1 MAKVAV
7 VDDAAEVLDL
17 IGGILRAGGHEV
29 VTYLDGV
36 GLEQKLAAERPDVL
50 LLDIVM
56 PERNGFQV
64 LRSLKKD
71 PATRLLPVVLISSKT
86 APTDVEWGKL
96 QGADDYL
103 TKPFTPRQLLASVDR
118 FLHR

>member
-1 MAKVAV
+1 MAKVVV

-17 IGGILRAGGHEV
+17 IGGILRTGGHEV

-71 PATRLLPVVLISSKT
+71 PAMRSLPVVLISSKN

-118 FLHR
+118 FLQR